1 MDDQAAV
8 EPIRLICL
16 KVREQLVDE
25 ILVPLEYRH
34 RHTLPPPVADP
45 TAAPGNRSQPPERE
59 IVPAMIRRRREARR
73 LRLAARMLL
82 QIGR

>member
-1 MDDQAAV
+1 
-8 EPIRLICL
+8 
-16 KVREQLVDE
+16 
-25 ILVPLEYRH
+25 
-34 RHTLPPPVADP
+34 VADP

-59 IVPAMIRRRREARR
+59 IVPALIRRRREARR